1 MSEEK
6 EVKKFESDK
15 IWEEIKDLPIE
26 MFSLPNQKVSDYVTK
41 VKLPG
46 KHLTVTLKVSSV
58 LTSLEYTLGSKFEVG
73 QNEKFVTVSRKV
85 KEVEPE
91 TELADVVVANTT
103 LKNKLNK

>member
-1 MSEEK
+1 MTEEK

-26 MFSLPNQKVSDYVTK
+26 MFSLPNQKVSDHVNK

-46 KHLTVTLKVSSV
+46 KHLTVTLKSSSV
-58 LTSLEYTLGSKFEVG
+58 ITSLEYTLGSKFEVEQG
-73 QNEKFVTVSRKV
+73 DKFVTVKRKE
-85 KEVEPE
+85 K
-91 TELADVVVANTT
+91 ELAPEIELAEIVVANTT